1 MPKKKTSIILIAL
14 LTLLLIALV
23 IWFFNKKIENI
34 DKAYTGS
41 LNYSQQHLTNRA
53 LYKSFAIM
61 HFAIK

>member
-41 LNYSQQHLTNRA
+41 LDSQQHFNPA
-53 LYKSFAIM
+53 LREDLK
-61 HFAIK
+61 